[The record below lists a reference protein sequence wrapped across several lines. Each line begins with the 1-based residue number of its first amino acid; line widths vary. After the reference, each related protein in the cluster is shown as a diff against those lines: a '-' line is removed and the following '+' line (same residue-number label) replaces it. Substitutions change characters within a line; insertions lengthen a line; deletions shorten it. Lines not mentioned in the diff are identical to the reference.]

1 MTSDFSTKLKIMI
14 NSRDFKKA
22 VMNGDID
29 DYAPYIA
36 HTPGVTEPS
45 NDVYNRRK
53 WLISEGIAIEQ
64 IAETATEDEQVQLI
78 NSQQATNHYR
88 KWLKSTG
95 RVRRCLAYE
104 GHFLDKLIWDREA
117 SVRCSVVDRDKSYM
131 PKLFRKKITR
141 REWNTIVG
149 VMWTQ
154 EHPDIHLLRDL
165 LSREVPRK
173 LFEYTY
179 DRIDALRIKLAAMEH
194 EASTIERTM
203 TMKQLYL
210 QGSPMWAKDLSA
222 EDIRSLQWVK
232 EKLAMSG
239 TDLTLEEV
247 WDQLF
252 GTGEFPPLFQIVNR
266 VEDLIEHHK

>member
-1 MTSDFSTKLKIMI
+1 MTSDFATKLKIMI
-14 NSRDFKKA
+14 NLHDFKKA

-88 KWLKSTG
+88 KWLTSNG
-95 RVRRCLAYE
+95 HVRRCLAYE
-104 GHFLDKLIWDREA
+104 GHFLDELIRDRED
-117 SVRCSVVDRDKSYM
+117 SVRCSVVDRDKSYL
-131 PKLFRKKITR
+131 PKLFRKHITR

-149 VMWTQ
+149 VMYAQ
-154 EHPDIHLLRDL
+154 EHPDIRLLRDL
-165 LSREVPRK
+165 LSREVPQK
-173 LFEYTY
+173 LFGYTY
-179 DRIDALRIKLAAMEH
+179 ERIDALRIKLTAMEH
-194 EASTIERTM
+194 KASTIERTM
-203 TMKQLYL
+203 TTKQLYL

-232 EKLAMSG
+232 EKLAISE

-247 WDQLF
+247 WEQLF
-252 GTGEFPPLFQIVNR
+252 EAGELRPLFQIMNR
-266 VEDLIEHHK
+266 MEDLLEHHK

>member
-1 MTSDFSTKLKIMI
+1 MTADFATKLKIMI
-14 NSRDFKKA
+14 NLRDFKKT
-22 VMNGDID
+22 VREGGID

-36 HTPGVTEPS
+36 HTPGVTDPS
-45 NDVYNRRK
+45 DDVYNRRK

-78 NSQQATNHYR
+78 NSQQAENYYR
-88 KWLKSTG
+88 KWLSSNG

-104 GHFLDKLIWDREA
+104 GHFLDELIRDREA
-117 SVRCSVVDRDKSYM
+117 SVRCSVVDRDKSYL
-131 PKLFRKKITR
+131 PKLFRKHITR
-141 REWNTIVG
+141 REWNTIVS
-149 VMWTQ
+149 VMNAQ
-154 EHPDIHLLRDL
+154 EHPDIELLRNL
-165 LSREVPRK
+165 LSREVPQK

-179 DRIDALRIKLAAMEH
+179 QRIDALRIKLAAMEH
-194 EASTIERTM
+194 KPSTIERTM
-203 TMKQLYL
+203 TTKQLYL
-210 QGSPMWAKDLSA
+210 QGSPMWTKDLSA